1 MKRSTK
7 DGAAQAVVS
16 HLAGRPAEPTRL
28 SPAETASF
36 PELSELGERLNRMRK
51 ERGLTLDDVAKIT
64 GIGRSTLSKIE
75 NGQMSPTYDLLAKLA
90 TGMKID
96 LATLFNSPQPPRGTA
111 RSITRKGQGSL
122 SITGTYRH
130 ELLAEDLTRKS
141 MLTFKTVV
149 TARSLDQ
156 FTDWSRHRGEEFL
169 VVISGT
175 VEVHT
180 EVYAPVTL
188 EAGDSIYFDGD
199 MGHAVLSVSEHDAE
213 VIWVSIDGPSMAYQT

>member
-1 MKRSTK
+1 MKKSTTGTAPAMSPRS
-7 DGAAQAVVS
+7 
-16 HLAGRPAEPTRL
+16 AGRPLEPLRL
-28 SPAETASF
+28 SPAETASL
-36 PELSELGERLNRMRK
+36 PELSELGERLNRIRK

-64 GIGRSTLSKIE
+64 SIGRSTLSKIE

-111 RSITRKGQGSL
+111 RSVTRKGQGSL

-141 MLTFKTVV
+141 MLTFKTIV

-169 VVISGT
+169 VVIAGA

-180 EVYAPVTL
+180 EVYAPITL
-188 EAGDSIYFDGD
+188 ETGDSIYFDGD
-199 MGHAVLSVSEHDAE
+199 MGHAVVSVSEQDAE
-213 VIWVSIDGPSMAYQT
+213 VIWVSIDGPIITYQS